1 MIDPG
6 DQKRGSRR
14 RPMDDAPSLFD
25 PVASEAGKV
34 EGMERAEENAPA
46 EWVAAADAAVREAAR
61 LHREIT
67 TEIVWLLMPHELR
80 EVREPRALGAVMKRA
95 SAEKVIEDTGRVEKT
110 SLKRAHRRPK
120 AVWRSLI
127 YKRPTY

>member
-1 MIDPG
+1 MG
-6 DQKRGSRR
+6 
-14 RPMDDAPSLFD
+14 DDAYAVRWRSFVTQESLFEQ
-25 PVASEAGKV
+25 EAGTSWT
-34 EGMERAEENAPA
+34 E
-46 EWVAAADAAVREAAR
+46 AADAAVREAAR

-67 TEIVWLLMPHELR
+67 TDIVWLLMPHELR

-95 SAEKVIEDTGRVEKT
+95 AAERVIEDTGKVEKT